1 MAAAADRPSRLRLI
15 AAAVVERKG
24 LLMVE
29 KVANAVAVDTSKTR
43 PIPRLIS
50 DWKLLWHSMLDWI
63 HRETMVDHQR
73 PMVFRYRREPLS
85 IQGMD

>member
-1 MAAAADRPSRLRLI
+1 
-15 AAAVVERKG
+15 
-24 LLMVE
+24 MVE
-29 KVANAVAVDTSKTR
+29 KVANALAVDKSKTR
-43 PIPRLIS
+43 PIPRPIS
-50 DWKLLWHSMLDWI
+50 DWKLLWHSKLDCGWF